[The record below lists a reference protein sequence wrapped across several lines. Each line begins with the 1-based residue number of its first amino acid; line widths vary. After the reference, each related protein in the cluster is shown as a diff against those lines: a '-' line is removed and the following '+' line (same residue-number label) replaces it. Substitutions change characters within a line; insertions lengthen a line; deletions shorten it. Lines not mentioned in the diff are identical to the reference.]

1 MGKIITGKQNYY
13 KLLLNDLYKPGY
25 YQRYLGVEPQTNQ
38 EIDDYFN
45 KIKSQQP
52 EIEDKEPE
60 IIYERIVKKYPRVLY
75 IKNFTKLLRVVYKPN
90 VPEVVTLE

>member
-1 MGKIITGKQNYY
+1 MGKIKTGKQNYY
-13 KLLLNDLYKPGY
+13 KFLLNDLYKPGY

-45 KIKSQQP
+45 KIKSQPSGIEDNKP
-52 EIEDKEPE
+52 EIV
-60 IIYERIVKKYPRVLY
+60 YERIIKKYPRILY
-75 IKNFTKLLRVVYKPN
+75 IKNFTKILRVVYKPK